1 VASIFVAYR
10 ESDARGWAFALRDLL
25 VQAYGSD
32 AVFLDKDSL
41 RAGAWSAQLEQ
52 AIEGC
57 KVMLVVIGNGWLQA
71 RDDSG
76 ARRLDANDDVH
87 RREIEYA
94 LALPQVTVLPLLV
107 DRAQPLRADDLP
119 PSLAR
124 LEAQQG
130 LPWGDSARHRQADS
144 ERLFDELDR
153 LTGLRARRPRAAPRA
168 GLLPLLGVSALLTVA
183 AATALARATERL
195 DGTEWTVLF
204 VATTLLVYGTRV
216 VWRRLRAAG

>member
-41 RAGAWSAQLEQ
+41 RAGAWSVQLEQ

-57 KVMLVVIGNGWLQA
+57 KVMLVVIGNGWLHA

-87 RREIEYA
+87 RRELEYA

-144 ERLFDELDR
+144 ERLFDEIDR
-153 LTGLRARRPRAAPRA
+153 LTGLQARRPRSARRA
-168 GLLPLLGVSALLTVA
+168 RLLPLGVSLLLTAA
-183 AATALARATERL
+183 AATGFASTMQHLNSTELAVLFSATTALA
-195 DGTEWTVLF
+195 
-204 VATTLLVYGTRV
+204 YGV
-216 VWRRLRAAG
+216 GAVWRRLGIGV